1 MQICK
6 TVTLRTKK
14 LRNGMLSYYLD
25 YYPGLRDNITM
36 KIVRHEFIGIYI
48 YSEPST
54 KEEVLY
60 NKEMAKKA
68 EVIRCRRYEDV
79 VSQRLGILDE
89 RRLKGD
95 FLAYYREVLKNKN
108 KKWEF
113 VYQHFEKFTN
123 GRCRFIDVDL
133 ELCKKFHDY
142 LLNAKGLKTG
152 TPLARNSVAGYWS
165 TFRGFLNV
173 AYRDRLIKENV
184 NDYLDRINT
193 VATRRESLTVQE
205 IKKLY
210 ETPCEYDVLRRASI
224 FSCLTGL
231 RRSDII
237 ALTWNNVKEYTDG
250 GHYLDFISVKT
261 QADNLVPISEEAYML
276 LGEKKDGVI
285 FEGFKREMTNHPLKD
300 WISSAG
306 IKKHITFHCFRH
318 TYASLQIEMGTDAF
332 TVQKLLAHKTIGTTE
347 IYTRH
352 ADPKRREAADKICL
366 GLLNLKIKTK
376 VVEKKK
382 GGRPRKQKPNN

>member
-14 LRNGMLSYYLD
+14 LKNGMLSYYLDYYPLKNGMLSYYLD

-48 YSEPST
+48 YPDPKT
-54 KEEVLY
+54 KEEIQF

-95 FLAYYREVLKNKN
+95 FLAYYRQILKNKN
-108 KKWEF
+108 QKWEY
-113 VYQHFEKFTN
+113 VYQHFEKFVE
-123 GRCRFIDVDL
+123 GKCRFID
-133 ELCKKFHDY
+133 
-142 LLNAKGLKTG
+142 
-152 TPLARNSVAGYWS
+152 YWS

-173 AYRDRLIKENV
+173 AYRDRCIKENV

-193 VATRRESLTVQE
+193 VATRRESLTVAE

-231 RRSDII
+231 RRSDIM
-237 ALTWNNVKEYTDG
+237 ALTWNNVQEYTDG

-261 QADNLVPISEEAYML
+261 QADNLIPISEEAYML
-276 LGEKKDGVI
+276 LGEKKDGLI
-285 FEGFKREMTNHPLKD
+285 FEGLKKEMTNHPLKD

-352 ADPKRREAADKICL
+352 ADPKRREAANKICL
-366 GLLNLKIKTK
+366 GLLKPK
-376 VVEKKK
+376 VIPIDGEKKK
-382 GGRPRKQKPNN
+382 RGRPRKQVPNI